1 MSDKRVC
8 TLMYHDVY
16 DVSNKESGFNID
28 SNYPYKIK
36 KEAFEEQIKA
46 LSKYVESRGVDKGYI
61 RLSFDDGGVS
71 FFNIIM
77 PILEKYGFKGYFF
90 IATSFIGQDGFL
102 TEEMIK
108 EMHFR
113 GHVIGGH
120 SHTHRQRMHTL
131 PLEDLENDWK
141 ECIDTLNR
149 ITGDYTRIVSLPNG
163 FESKR
168 IFKTLCL
175 LGIKDVYTSE
185 PFEKPKHHDNLNV
198 FGRYGI
204 RNTMTIDDV
213 LAIAFNN
220 KTKNKIRYKKA
231 VLNFLKK
238 IMGNSYITIRERIFE
253 AKHSK
258 I

>member
-16 DVSNKESGFNID
+16 DVSNKESGINID
-28 SNYPYKIK
+28 SNYPYKIQ
-36 KEAFEEQIKA
+36 KEAFEEQIKE
-46 LSKYVESRGVDKGYI
+46 LSAYIETNGIDKEYI

-71 FFNIIM
+71 FYSIIM
-77 PILEKYGFKGYFF
+77 PVLEKYGFKGYFF

-102 TEEMIK
+102 TEQMIK
-108 EMHFR
+108 EMHSR

-141 ECIDTLNR
+141 ECMDTLYG
-149 ITGDYTRIVSLPNG
+149 ITGEHTHIVSLPNG

-168 IFKTLCL
+168 IFNILCS
-175 LGIKDVYTSE
+175 LGVKDVYTSE
-185 PFEKPKHHDNLNV
+185 PFEKPKHRDNLNV

-204 RNTMTIDDV
+204 RNTMTIYEV
-213 LAIAFNN
+213 LAIAFDK
-220 KTKNKIRYKKA
+220 KTKCKIRIKKEC
-231 VLNFLKK
+231 LNLLKK
-238 IMGNSYITIRERIFE
+238 VMGNSYITIREKVFKVRN
-253 AKHSK
+253 S
-258 I
+258 